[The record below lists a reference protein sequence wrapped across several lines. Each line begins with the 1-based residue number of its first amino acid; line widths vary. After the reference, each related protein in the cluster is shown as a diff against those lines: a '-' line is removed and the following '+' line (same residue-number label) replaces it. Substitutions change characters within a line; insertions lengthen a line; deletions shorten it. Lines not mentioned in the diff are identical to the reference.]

1 MGRQPDRRVTRE
13 RMLREFEVSASTI
26 RRDIA
31 FLREGLNMPIAWVG
45 DRAGWRLDPQQGSD
59 TRQYEI
65 PGLWLTVD
73 EIERFLMSAFG
84 GRDGSE
90 PRTPFVDQR
99 RRALEPRPDPLNVPT
114 GPGTAAAVVL
124 AWLWK
129 RGWRAAGNHV
139 EPDDDTPRRRVLCLP
154 MRGHG
159 HVAPKCSVTFAEI
172 RAETA
177 FADLRA
183 PTAAGVSRETAL
195 RNTGNC
201 ASARWRPT
209 MFSAATSHSL
219 LSGPNFGISGGP
231 PHAGIE
237 KTVVCR
243 SALKTV
249 PLASI
254 RY

>member
-26 RRDIA
+26 RRDLA

-45 DRAGWRLDPQQGSD
+45 DRPDWRLDPQQGGD

-209 MFSAATSHSL
+209 MFSAAASHSL
-219 LSGPNFGISGGP
+219 LSGPNFGIFGGP
-231 PHAGIE
+231 PHAGME

-249 PLASI
+249 PLA
-254 RY
+254 